1 MDTKEQARSYAS
13 ADFAGA
19 NKLFLDTLQKRTKVT
34 AQTKLLDIGCG
45 DGEILIQIHNMLQC
59 NITALDGS
67 KCMLDELNQK
77 LKIHNIND
85 VVVVNEKLETNSL
98 LNKSF
103 DLIISNSV
111 LHHVKSPSLFWENV
125 IDLTKPGGFI
135 AVMDLFRPETESSLI
150 KTLKTYGGNDPVLLK
165 DFENSLRAAYTIDE
179 VHEQLLKSRAITY
192 NVKPISDRHFF
203 VTIDK

>member
-19 NKLFLDTLQKRTKVT
+19 NKLFLETLQKRIKVT

-67 KCMLDELNQK
+67 KCMLDELKQK

-179 VHEQLLKSRAITY
+179 VHEQLLKSSAITY
-192 NVKPISDRHFF
+192 HVKPISDRHFF

>member
-19 NKLFLDTLQKRTKVT
+19 NKLFLETLQKRIKVT

-67 KCMLDELNQK
+67 KCMLDELKQK

-192 NVKPISDRHFF
+192 HVKPISDRHFF

>member
-19 NKLFLDTLQKRTKVT
+19 NKLFLDTLQKRIKVT

-45 DGEILIQIHNMLQC
+45 DGEILIQIQNMLQC
-59 NITALDGS
+59 NITSLDGS

-85 VVVVNEKLETNSL
+85 VEVVNEKLETNSL

-135 AVMDLFRPETESSLI
+135 AVMDLFRPDTESSLAPVSYTHL
-150 KTLKTYGGNDPVLLK
+150 TLPTILL
-165 DFENSLRAAYTIDE
+165 
-179 VHEQLLKSRAITY
+179 V
-192 NVKPISDRHFF
+192 
-203 VTIDK
+203 

>member
-19 NKLFLDTLQKRTKVT
+19 NKLFLETLQKRIKVT

-67 KCMLDELNQK
+67 KCMLDELKQK

-125 IDLTKPGGFI
+125 INLTKPGGFI

-192 NVKPISDRHFF
+192 HVKPISDRHFF

>member
-1 MDTKEQARSYAS
+1 MDTREQARSYAS

-19 NKLFLDTLQKRTKVT
+19 NKLFLDMLQKRVKVT

-192 NVKPISDRHFF
+192 HVKPISDRHFF

>member
-19 NKLFLDTLQKRTKVT
+19 NKLFLDTLQKRIKVT

-67 KCMLDELNQK
+67 KCMLDELDQK

-111 LHHVKSPSLFWENV
+111 LHPVKSPSLFWENV

-179 VHEQLLKSRAITY
+179 VHEQLLESRAITY

>member
-19 NKLFLDTLQKRTKVT
+19 NKLFLETLQKRIKVT

-150 KTLKTYGGNDPVLLK
+150 KTLKTYGGNTL
-165 DFENSLRAAYTIDE
+165 SY
-179 VHEQLLKSRAITY
+179 SR
-192 NVKPISDRHFF
+192 ISRIH
-203 VTIDK
+203 

>member
-19 NKLFLDTLQKRTKVT
+19 NKLFIDTLQKRIKVT

-98 LNKSF
+98 LDKSF
-103 DLIISNSV
+103 DLVISNSV
-111 LHHVKSPSLFWENV
+111 LHHVESPSLFWENV

-150 KTLKTYGGNDPVLLK
+150 KTLKTYGGEDPVLLK

-179 VHEQLLKSRAITY
+179 VQEQLQKSRASSYI
-192 NVKPISDRHFF
+192 VKPISDRHFF
-203 VTIDK
+203 VTIEK

>member
-19 NKLFLDTLQKRTKVT
+19 NKLFLDTLQKRIKVT

-203 VTIDK
+203 VTIDR

>member
-19 NKLFLDTLQKRTKVT
+19 NKLFLETLQKRIKVT

-67 KCMLDELNQK
+67 KCMLNELNQK

-192 NVKPISDRHFF
+192 HVKPISDRHFF

>member
-1 MDTKEQARSYAS
+1 MDTKEQARSYAA

-19 NKLFLDTLQKRTKVT
+19 NKLFLDTLQKRIKVT

-135 AVMDLFRPETESSLI
+135 AVMDLFRPDTESSLAQ
-150 KTLKTYGGNDPVLLK
+150 TLKTYGGEDPVLLK

-179 VHEQLLKSRAITY
+179 VQEQLLKSRAITY

>member
-19 NKLFLDTLQKRTKVT
+19 NKLFLDTLQKRIKVT

-77 LKIHNIND
+77 LKIHDIND

-203 VTIDK
+203 VTIDR

>member
-1 MDTKEQARSYAS
+1 MDTREQARSYAS

-19 NKLFLDTLQKRTKVT
+19 NKLFLDMLQKRIKVT

-45 DGEILIQIHNMLQC
+45 DGEILIQIHKLLQC

-77 LKIHNIND
+77 LKIHNMNE
-85 VVVVNEKLETNSL
+85 VKVVNEKLETNSL
-98 LNKSF
+98 MNKSF
-103 DLIISNSV
+103 DLVISNSV
-111 LHHVKSPSLFWENV
+111 LHHVKSPSLFWEKL

-135 AVMDLFRPETESSLI
+135 AVMDLFRPDTESSLAQ
-150 KTLKTYGGNDPVLLK
+150 TLKTYGGEDPVLLK

-179 VHEQLLKSRAITY
+179 VQEQLQKSRASSYI
-192 NVKPISDRHFF
+192 VKPISDRHFF
-203 VTIDK
+203 VTIEK